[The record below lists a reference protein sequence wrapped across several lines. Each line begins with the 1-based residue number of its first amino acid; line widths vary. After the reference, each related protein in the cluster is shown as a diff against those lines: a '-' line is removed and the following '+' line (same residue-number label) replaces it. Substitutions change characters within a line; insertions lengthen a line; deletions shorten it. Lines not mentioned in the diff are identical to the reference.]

1 VREMTTPE
9 ANERNLDHELAALPV
24 RDADPDRVARIR
36 ALCLEALD
44 RSRQRQRARDEA
56 AALRR
61 ARLEAWAATGLA
73 ALFIAAAVERALEVY
88 L

>member
-1 VREMTTPE
+1 MTNPE
-9 ANERNLDHELAALPV
+9 ADERTFDHELAALPV
-24 RDADPDRVARIR
+24 HDADPDRVARIR
-36 ALCLEALD
+36 ARCLEALD
-44 RSRQRQRARDEA
+44 RPRRKQEARDQA
-56 AALRR
+56 VALWR